1 MQFISQSDWNLFR
14 ISMITSESFQL
25 YFIQLG
31 KSEQVTYACAA
42 YFKNGYHK
50 VVVITITQC

>member
-50 VVVITITQC
+50 